1 MLKLMRLLLTLI
13 ILTVSLVLH
22 AAEWYPLQRAELYGC
37 PWGAD
42 SLGNL
47 EIGKAAGR
55 KVAYRFVAGHTG
67 TVEKLVIFLVF
78 RAPGYYKGDG
88 GQVLAEIRSDDGTDK
103 HLPSG
108 TVLGSCLIEN
118 PMFPTHPW
126 SGTGVG
132 YPELRFDRAVS
143 LEQGRLYHVVFTNP
157 APDPI
162 SNYVSIDDLYR
173 NRREPNMQPGVS
185 DLELAVLYKYSV
197 QHDWEVNYAHT
208 PIFCVAY
215 ADGFRQGQGYV
226 NARSQSGLC
235 RIGGAYV
242 CREVFTVSGQD
253 RTVRAATVRLR
264 KTGSPGPLAVRLED
278 ASGAAIGEGS
288 VPAEAI
294 GTESDWVSC
303 RFATDCAL
311 KSGRQYALV
320 LAAPQ
325 GDPYEIFPL
334 QKGIPH
340 GFGCP
345 QIFADGWFESTDD
358 ATYNGSKHDV
368 DMQFYLTAVPA
379 CGSIP
384 VDANLDCRT
393 NILDLI
399 FIRNRL
405 NLSVWRADAWQA
417 DVNRDG
423 AVNILDLIDVR
434 NRMGGTE
441 NDE

>member
-1 MLKLMRLLLTLI
+1 MLKLMRLLLSLI
-13 ILTVSLVLH
+13 ILTVPLVLH
-22 AAEWYPLQRAELYGC
+22 AAESYPLQRAELYGC

-55 KVAYRFVAGHTG
+55 KVAYRFFAGHSG
-67 TVEKLVIFLVF
+67 ELEKVVIFLVF

-88 GQVLAEIRSDDGTDK
+88 GHVLAEIRSDDETDR

-162 SNYVSIDDLYR
+162 NNYVSIDDLYR

-215 ADGFRQGQGYV
+215 ADGFRQGQG
-226 NARSQSGLC
+226 
-235 RIGGAYV
+235 
-242 CREVFTVSGQD
+242 
-253 RTVRAATVRLR
+253 
-264 KTGSPGPLAVRLED
+264 
-278 ASGAAIGEGS
+278 
-288 VPAEAI
+288 
-294 GTESDWVSC
+294 
-303 RFATDCAL
+303 
-311 KSGRQYALV
+311 
-320 LAAPQ
+320 
-325 GDPYEIFPL
+325 
-334 QKGIPH
+334 
-340 GFGCP
+340 
-345 QIFADGWFESTDD
+345 
-358 ATYNGSKHDV
+358 
-368 DMQFYLTAVPA
+368 
-379 CGSIP
+379 
-384 VDANLDCRT
+384 
-393 NILDLI
+393 
-399 FIRNRL
+399 
-405 NLSVWRADAWQA
+405 
-417 DVNRDG
+417 
-423 AVNILDLIDVR
+423 
-434 NRMGGTE
+434 
-441 NDE
+441 